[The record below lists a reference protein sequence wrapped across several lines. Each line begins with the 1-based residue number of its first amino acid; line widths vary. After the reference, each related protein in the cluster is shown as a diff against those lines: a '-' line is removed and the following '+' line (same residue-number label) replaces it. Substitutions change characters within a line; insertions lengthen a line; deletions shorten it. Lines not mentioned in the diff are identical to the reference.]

1 MTHFFSTQ
9 MDYIFFIYGLAF
21 IMLAV
26 IVYLFGRR
34 VGEEMP
40 WKWLA
45 LFGLVHGINEWLDM
59 LALSVSNVMP
69 LTIARL
75 IFMAGSFFCLVEFGR
90 AGTAAT
96 GGKPPGRWVFLPLL
110 VLATSGVLA
119 GVSETNATIRYS
131 LGLTGGLW
139 AACVLYRYRRR
150 DYPQSRALMTAVW
163 ALVIYALATGI
174 IVPKAAFFPAAMLNY
189 DSFKAVAGFPIQLLR
204 GLLAVIIT
212 MAFWR
217 HTESAYRDTASA
229 KARRPELELF
239 VILLLSI
246 ILITGWTATEIIGR
260 YKDKDEKNHLL
271 ELAEL
276 GAAAINERRVATL
289 TGTENDINNPDYVRL
304 KEQLERLRRT
314 IKDVRFYYLIRKVDE
329 RIIFL
334 VDSEPQGSR
343 DESPPGQDYTEA
355 PAFLRTVFDTGKPS
369 AKGPYSDRWGIWI
382 SGFAPIVDNNIRLIA
397 VLGVDIDASHIAA
410 HIARER
416 LAPILVTLLLSFL
429 IVLFYG
435 VLSLSR
441 RGKDLITR
449 IAGEQ
454 SLLLDTIDTQIWYL
468 KDEETYGAMNNAHAA
483 FLGHP
488 KEAIEYMTL
497 WEIIPE
503 GTARDYVNANKKAFA
518 AKHPICTEQWMTN
531 AQGEKR
537 LLVITKTPKLD
548 PEGNVEYMVCSAEDI
563 TERRQAEEAL
573 RESEQKYRDI
583 FDNAVEGIFQTTP
596 EGRYRSVNPA
606 LSRMFGFA
614 SPEEMI
620 SEVFDIGNQEYVDPA
635 VRKNIVEQLRERG
648 VVKDCE
654 VQVRRKDGSLFWTLL
669 NARAVRDG
677 DGRLSYIEGTN
688 IDIMEHRRADQELRK
703 LMRAIEQSPAS
714 IVITD
719 TQGLIEY
726 VNPKFEEVTGY
737 SREEA
742 FGKNPRILKS
752 DKMPPEVYQ
761 GLWRTITAGT
771 TWTGELYNRK
781 KNGELYWEHASISPV
796 IDGNGTITN
805 YLGVKE
811 DITERKRSEELLRLS
826 EERYR
831 QLVENASDL
840 IYETDE
846 NGYFRF
852 INPAAEKLFGYTFD
866 EFIGKHYLEFLPP
879 EYHNEHSRLLGRQ
892 FVKKIP
898 TSYYETP
905 VIAREGRRLWL
916 WQGVSLI
923 FDGET
928 VSGFRVVARD
938 ITEKK
943 QAEEELFQSKKKLEE
958 TNLLLEQTNMQ
969 CIELAVQAELANTAK
984 SVFLANMSHE
994 IRTPMNGVIG
1004 MTGLLL
1010 DTELTSEQRKYA
1022 QIVRSSGEALLSI
1035 INEIL
1040 DFSKI
1045 EAHKMVLE
1053 RLDFDLRTVM
1063 EDTAELLAIRAE
1075 EKGLEICCLVDPDVP
1090 SWLRGDPGRLRQVLI
1105 NLSGNAVKFTSEG
1118 EVSIRAMLES
1128 QDEHTAT
1135 VRFTVTDKGVGISE
1149 DRIGQLFSP
1158 FVQADSS
1165 TTRKYGGTGLG
1176 LAISKQ
1182 LAELMGGRI
1191 GVESEEGKGSTFW
1204 FTSVFEK
1211 QPQGSAPPVMH
1222 FADLSGVKVL
1232 VVDSHETNLLLMRT
1246 LLKSWGLRYDE
1257 AADGEEALS
1266 MLRAA
1271 AHSGDPFSVAVLDP
1285 VMPGMNGEELGRRI
1299 KEAPDVK
1306 GTLLIMMTSL
1316 GQRGD
1321 AARLE
1326 QIGFSGYLSKPIRQS
1341 QLHECLE
1348 LVLGRK
1354 VNKAKGSAEGLVT
1367 RHTITEA
1374 QKARIRILLAD
1385 DNPTNQV
1392 VALSI
1397 LKKIGYRADAV
1408 ANGKEAVKALQ
1419 GIPYDLVLMDCQM
1432 PEMDGYEAS
1441 RCIRN
1446 PETGAINKV
1455 VPIIAMTAN
1464 AMEGDREKC
1473 LDAGMNDYLAKP
1485 VQPRELSD
1493 MLIKWL
1499 GKNHLE
1505 KETGEVHATKVQGE
1519 TTDGNGQKDI
1529 FNAEDLLKR
1538 LMGDEELARP
1548 IVAGFLND
1556 IPKQILA
1563 LKDYLAH
1570 GDVPSVQR
1578 QAHTIK
1584 GAAANVSCNNLRDA
1598 ALELE
1603 KAGKGGDLEQAAALM
1618 ARIEEQFEVLRETLK
1633 RIGWA

>member
-1 MTHFFSTQ
+1 MTRF
-9 MDYIFFIYGLAF
+9 IFDNNNLMIAMLGDGVDASRWVAKINWELWSP
-21 IMLAV
+21 IMLTV
-26 IVYLFGRR
+26 L
-34 VGEEMP
+34 
-40 WKWLA
+40 
-45 LFGLVHGINEWLDM
+45 
-59 LALSVSNVMP
+59 LS
-69 LTIARL
+69 L
-75 IFMAGSFFCLVEFGR
+75 
-90 AGTAAT
+90 
-96 GGKPPGRWVFLPLL
+96 
-110 VLATSGVLA
+110 
-119 GVSETNATIRYS
+119 
-131 LGLTGGLW
+131 
-139 AACVLYRYRRR
+139 
-150 DYPQSRALMTAVW
+150 
-163 ALVIYALATGI
+163 
-174 IVPKAAFFPAAMLNY
+174 
-189 DSFKAVAGFPIQLLR
+189 
-204 GLLAVIIT
+204 
-212 MAFWR
+212 
-217 HTESAYRDTASA
+217 
-229 KARRPELELF
+229 LF
-239 VILLLSI
+239 VLSYTV
-246 ILITGWTATEIIGR
+246 LFR
-260 YKDKDEKNHLL
+260 S
-271 ELAEL
+271 
-276 GAAAINERRVATL
+276 
-289 TGTENDINNPDYVRL
+289 
-304 KEQLERLRRT
+304 RRT
-314 IKDVRFYYLIRKVDE
+314 
-329 RIIFL
+329 
-334 VDSEPQGSR
+334 
-343 DESPPGQDYTEA
+343 
-355 PAFLRTVFDTGKPS
+355 
-369 AKGPYSDRWGIWI
+369 
-382 SGFAPIVDNNIRLIA
+382 
-397 VLGVDIDASHIAA
+397 
-410 HIARER
+410 RE
-416 LAPILVTLLLSFL
+416 TF
-429 IVLFYG
+429 
-435 VLSLSR
+435 
-441 RGKDLITR
+441 TR
-449 IAGEQ
+449 IAGEH
-454 SLLLDTIDTQIWYL
+454 SLLLDSIETQVWYL
-468 KDEETYGAMNNAHAA
+468 EDIETYGIINKAHAG

-488 KEAIEYMTL
+488 KKTVQHKTL
-497 WEIIPE
+497 WDIFPE
-503 GTARDYVNANKKAFA
+503 DIARAYIDANKAAFTG
-518 AKHPICTEQWMTN
+518 KHQTFTEESMTN

-537 LLVITKTPKLD
+537 LLAITRTPKLD
-548 PEGNVEYMVCSAEDI
+548 HEGNVEYMVCSAEDI

-583 FDNAVEGIFQTTP
+583 FNNAAEGIFRTTP
-596 EGRYRSVNPA
+596 DGRYSSVNPA
-606 LSRMFGFA
+606 LAKMFGYE
-614 SPEEMI
+614 SPEDMVSSI
-620 SEVFDIGNQEYVDPA
+620 TDIGIKEYANPMIGSNVI
-635 VRKNIVEQLRERG
+635 RQLTERD
-648 VVKDCE
+648 VIKDFK
-654 VQVRRKDGSLFWTLL
+654 VQVRRKDGTLFWTLL
-669 NARAVRDG
+669 NALAIKDSDG
-677 DGRLSYIEGTN
+677 KLICIEGTN
-688 IDIMEHRRADQELRK
+688 QDITEYMRADRELRK

-719 TQGLIEY
+719 KEGIIEY

-737 SREEA
+737 PREEA
-742 FGKNPRILKS
+742 LGKNPRLLKS
-752 DKMPPEVYQ
+752 DKMSPEVYQ
-761 GLWRTITAGT
+761 KLWQTITAGN

-781 KNGELYWEHASISPV
+781 KSGELYWEHASISPV
-796 IDGNGTITN
+796 MDVSGTITN

-811 DITERKRSEELLRLS
+811 DITDRKRSEELLRLS

-831 QLVENASDL
+831 QLVEDASDL
-840 IYETDE
+840 IYETDAS
-846 NGYFRF
+846 GYFLF
-852 INPAAEKLFGYTFD
+852 INPAAAKLFGYTLD

-898 TSYYETP
+898 LNYYETP
-905 VIAREGRRLWL
+905 VVTREGRRLWF

-923 FDGET
+923 FNGET
-928 VSGFRVVARD
+928 VTGFRVVARD

-969 CIELAVQAELANTAK
+969 CIELAVQAELASTAK
-984 SVFLANMSHE
+984 GEFLANMSHE

-1022 QIVRSSGEALLSI
+1022 QVVRSSGEALLSI

-1053 RLDFDLRTVM
+1053 KLDFDLRMVM

-1118 EVSIRAMLES
+1118 EISIRAMLES
-1128 QDEHTAT
+1128 QDEHMAT
-1135 VRFTVTDKGVGISE
+1135 VRFTVTDKGVGIPK

-1158 FVQADSS
+1158 FAQADSS

-1211 QPQGSAPPVMH
+1211 QPEGSAPPATH
-1222 FADLSGVKVL
+1222 FTDLSGVKVL

-1266 MLRAA
+1266 KLRAA
-1271 AHSGDPFSVAVLDP
+1271 AHGSDPYAVVVLDP

-1299 KEAPDVK
+1299 KEAPDVS

-1341 QLHECLE
+1341 QFHECLE

-1354 VNKAKGSAEGLVT
+1354 VNKAEGSAEGLVT

-1385 DNPTNQV
+1385 DNQTNQA

-1397 LKKIGYRADAV
+1397 LKKIGYRADTV

-1441 RCIRN
+1441 RRIRN
-1446 PETGAINKV
+1446 PETGVINKD

-1473 LDAGMNDYLAKP
+1473 LNAGMNDYLAKP

-1505 KETGEVHATKVQGE
+1505 KETGEVHTTKVQGE
-1519 TTDGNGQKDI
+1519 TPDGNGQSDI

-1548 IVAGFLND
+1548 IVVGFLND
-1556 IPKQILA
+1556 IHKQILA

-1598 ALELE
+1598 ALEME
-1603 KAGKGGDLEQAAALM
+1603 KAGKGGDLERAAVLM
-1618 ARIEEQFEVLRETLK
+1618 PRIEEHFEVLRETLK
-1633 RIGWA
+1633 RTGWANDL